1 MELFKIVS
9 NNVVKNSRQEKP
21 DRYEI
26 IGSVVAVIGAV
37 IIFYSPR

>member
-1 MELFKIVS
+1 M
-9 NNVVKNSRQEKP
+9 VKNSRQEKP

-26 IGSVVAVIGAV
+26 IESVVAVIGSV